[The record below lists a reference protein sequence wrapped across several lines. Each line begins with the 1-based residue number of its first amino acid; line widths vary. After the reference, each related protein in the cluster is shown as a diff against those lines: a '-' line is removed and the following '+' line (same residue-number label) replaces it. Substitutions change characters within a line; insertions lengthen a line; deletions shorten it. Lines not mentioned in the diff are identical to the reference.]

1 MFSAQSAISIVTFK
15 YQPRSQAFHEDF
27 ERLETNAKLDGR
39 GCISSILCALSAS
52 LPRDVRDAEALM
64 GGDPPRFVQFLGK
77 ERYSRKCLSTRVFGE
92 RLLGI
97 YDLFAKG

>member
-1 MFSAQSAISIVTFK
+1 
-15 YQPRSQAFHEDF
+15 
-27 ERLETNAKLDGR
+27 
-39 GCISSILCALSAS
+39 
-52 LPRDVRDAEALM
+52 M
-64 GGDPPRFVQFLGK
+64 GGDPARFVQFLDE

>member
-1 MFSAQSAISIVTFK
+1 
-15 YQPRSQAFHEDF
+15 
-27 ERLETNAKLDGR
+27 
-39 GCISSILCALSAS
+39 
-52 LPRDVRDAEALM
+52 M
-64 GGDPPRFVQFLGK
+64 GGEAARFVQFLGK